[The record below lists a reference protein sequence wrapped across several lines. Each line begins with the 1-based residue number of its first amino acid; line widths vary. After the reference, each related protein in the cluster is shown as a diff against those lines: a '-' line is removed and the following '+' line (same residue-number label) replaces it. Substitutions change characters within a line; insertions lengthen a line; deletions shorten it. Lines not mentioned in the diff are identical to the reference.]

1 MHLVD
6 GCLRR
11 RDAQLSRNRED
22 SDPGA
27 NVEILT
33 RRPHLGHSD
42 TDVSLACP
50 LEQAARQT
58 RTPGFEAQSAHQLVE
73 LGRRDA
79 DEVED
84 DGNLARRN
92 R

>member
-1 MHLVD
+1 MNLVD

-11 RDAQLSRNRED
+11 RDAQLSRSRED

-27 NVEILT
+27 HVEILT

-42 TDVSLACP
+42 SEIGLPCP
-50 LEQAARQT
+50 LEEAARQT
-58 RTPGFEAQSAHQLVE
+58 RTPGLEAQSAHQLVE